1 MTNQTASRNS
11 LGGSPAGGTFFRLC
25 TLTLAAI
32 LATGGA
38 AAGFAQDKPEEPKP
52 AKPSSEKKKKPAA
65 AEPAEKISHGYLI
78 HQSLE
83 VGGRFTTVSGS
94 TPMWDTLVNQTSGGR
109 ILGQSLEMHSVDPS
123 KTPFFDTLTTS
134 STGYGGD
141 PFDVSRFNISK
152 GRIYDFAGS
161 FRRDRNYF
169 DYNLLDTSLLSTA
182 TAAAPVLVTENDSL
196 HLFNTVRRNTDTTLT
211 LLPLSRISFRA
222 GYNHG
227 TNEGPSFSSIHAGG
241 DTQVSEWFRNA
252 SDTYTGGV
260 DAKLA
265 KRTTLSYDQFWVL
278 YKGDSTFQ
286 LTGAN
291 YQLSNGTPISLGVNV
306 LGGNTTCGSAA
317 NTTTHT
323 PSTRGPEI
331 TNGIVWQYC
340 SGTTAESS
348 KAPTRTSFPSE
359 QLRFSSHYWDKL
371 SFNGRF
377 LYSGGTNNVNNFN
390 QTFTGF
396 NSRTFVRQE
405 IFTGG
410 LANGRLANNK
420 RISTNGD
427 FGVVAELNKFL
438 SITDSFNFVNL
449 RTSGYSIMNEQLWTG
464 VAGNTSTVPPVP
476 ATSQLTPL
484 SDPTITVTTPSAT
497 NTEALNQKIAQNT
510 VLAVVTAGPLVKLSG
525 GWRYKSREIT
535 DPGDDL
541 TWHEN
546 WVLLGAVFQ
555 PTHVVR
561 INLNY
566 DQMRSKSATSATE
579 SNTYT
584 REAPNKALHFR
595 ARATVRP
602 AKWINFAVASNTYS
616 AKNDDPLVNHKE
628 HNHDFSLG
636 TSIMPMDGLSFD
648 FSYAHDDVYSRTD
661 LCYIFVGTA
670 TYPVPNPTTA
680 STGTCLQTA
689 ANPTGTLPPPG
700 TTVANQLYLG
710 SGLYDA
716 PTTFFSGSVNYA
728 PSKYLHISAGERVNS
743 TNGTAEQL
751 NPLMV
756 PGALQSTY
764 VTPFADL
771 EIHIASQWAWHG
783 NWTHDGYHEHNEQGL
798 LPSRNVYGDIL
809 TLGVKY
815 AF

>member
-11 LGGSPAGGTFFRLC
+11 LGGSPAGVAFSRLC

-38 AAGFAQDKPEEPKP
+38 AAGIAQEKPEAPKP
-52 AKPSSEKKKKPAA
+52 TKPAGEKKPAV
-65 AEPAEKISHGYLI
+65 PSTEKISHGYLI

-83 VGGRFTTVSGS
+83 VGGRYTTTNGS
-94 TPMWDTLVNQTSGGR
+94 TAMWDTLVNQTTGGR
-109 ILGQSLEMHSVDPS
+109 ILGQSLEMHSVNPS
-123 KTPFFDTLTTS
+123 KTPFFDTLTTF

-141 PFDVSRFNISK
+141 PYDISRINISK
-152 GRIYDFAGS
+152 GRFYDFTGS

-182 TAAAPVLVTENDSL
+182 TAAAPVLVTETDSL

-211 LLPLSRISFRA
+211 LLPLSRISFRV

-227 TNEGPSFSSIHAGG
+227 THEGPAYSSIHAGG
-241 DTQVSEWFRNA
+241 DTQTLEWFRNA

-260 DAKLA
+260 DVKLA

-278 YKGDSTFQ
+278 YKGDTTFQ

-291 YQLSNGTPISLGVNV
+291 YQLSNGTPISLGFNV
-306 LGGNTTCGSAA
+306 LAGNTTCGSAA
-317 NTTTHT
+317 SGTK
-323 PSTRGPEI
+323 PSTRGQEI
-331 TNGIVWQYC
+331 TNGIVWPFC

-348 KAPTRTSFPSE
+348 KAPTRTQFPTE
-359 QLRFSSHYWDKL
+359 QLRFSSHYWDRV
-371 SFNGRF
+371 SFNGRL
-377 LYSGGTNNVNNFN
+377 LYSGGTSHVNNFN

-396 NSRTFVRQE
+396 NSRTFARQE

-410 LANGRLANNK
+410 LANGQLANNK

-427 FGVVAELNKFL
+427 FGVVAELSKFL
-438 SITDSFNFVNL
+438 SVSDSIDFVNM

-484 SDPTITVTTPSAT
+484 TDSSITVTNTSVT
-497 NTEALNQKIAQNT
+497 NEEALNQKIISNT
-510 VLAVVTAGPLVKLSG
+510 VLGIASITPMIKLSG
-525 GWRYKSREIT
+525 GWRFKSRQIT
-535 DPGDDL
+535 NPDDDM

-546 WVLLGAVFQ
+546 WLLLGAVFQ
-555 PTHVVR
+555 PVR
-561 INLNY
+561 VFRLNLNY
-566 DQMRSKSATSATE
+566 DRMTSKSATSLTE
-579 SNTYT
+579 SNSFT
-584 REAPNKALHFR
+584 RESPNKAYHFR
-595 ARATVRP
+595 ARATFKP
-602 AKWINFAVASNTYS
+602 AKWINLAVAGNDYT
-616 AKNDDPLVNHKE
+616 ARNDDPLVNHLE
-628 HNHDFSLG
+628 HNRNFSFA

-648 FSYAHDDVYSRTD
+648 FNYAHDSVLSQTD

-670 TYPVPNPTTA
+670 TYPVPYPSTA

-689 ANPTGTLPPPG
+689 ANPTGTLPVPG
-700 TTVANQLYLG
+700 TALNSQLYLG
-710 SGLYDA
+710 TGLYDA
-716 PTTFFSGSVNYA
+716 PSNFISGAINFA
-728 PSKYLHISAGERVNS
+728 PSKYFHINAGERVNS
-743 TNGTAEQL
+743 TNGIAEQL

-756 PGALQSTY
+756 PGALHSTY
-764 VTPFADL
+764 LTPFTDL
-771 EIHIASQWAWHG
+771 EIRIASQWAWHG
-783 NWTHDGYHEHNEQGL
+783 NWTHTGYREHGPQGL
-798 LPSRNVYGDIL
+798 LPSRNTYGDVF

>member
-1 MTNQTASRNS
+1 MTNQTEFQIG
-11 LGGSPAGGTFFRLC
+11 LGGSPAGGAVSRLC
-25 TLTLAAI
+25 TLALAAI

-38 AAGFAQDKPEEPKP
+38 TAGLAQDKPDT
-52 AKPSSEKKKKPAA
+52 AKPPQPISEKKPAA

-78 HQSLE
+78 HQYLE
-83 VGGRFTTVSGS
+83 VGGRYTKTGGS
-94 TPMWDTLVNQTSGGR
+94 MAMWDTLVNQTSGGR

-141 PFDVSRFNISK
+141 PFDVSRINISK
-152 GRIYDFAGS
+152 GRFYDFAGS

-182 TAAAPVLVTENDSL
+182 TAAAPVLVTERSSL

-211 LLPLSRISFRA
+211 LFPLSRISFRA

-227 TNEGPSFSSIHAGG
+227 THEGPSYSSIHAGG

-286 LTGAN
+286 LTGAD
-291 YQLSNGTPISLGVNV
+291 YHLSNGTPISLGFNV
-306 LGGNTTCGSAA
+306 LAGTTTCGSAA
-317 NTTTHT
+317 SGTK
-323 PSTRGPEI
+323 PSTRGQEI
-331 TNGIVWQYC
+331 TNGIVWPFC

-348 KAPTRTSFPSE
+348 KAPTRTRFPSE
-359 QLRFSSHYWDKL
+359 QLRFSSHYWDKV

-377 LYSGGTNNVNNFN
+377 LYSGGTSNVNNFN
-390 QTFTGF
+390 QTFTGL
-396 NSRTFVRQE
+396 NARTFTRQQ

-438 SITDSFNFVNL
+438 SVTDSFNYWNL

-484 SDPTITVTTPSAT
+484 SDPTITVTNPSTT
-497 NTEALNQKIAQNT
+497 NIDALNQKIAQNT
-510 VLAVVTAGPLVKLSG
+510 VMAVVTVAPQIKLSG
-525 GWRYKSREIT
+525 GWRFKSRQIT
-535 DPGDDL
+535 NPDDDM

-555 PTHVVR
+555 PTHAVR

-566 DQMRSKSATSATE
+566 DQMKSKSATSATE
-579 SNTYT
+579 SNSFT
-584 REAPNKALHFR
+584 RESPNKIYHFR
-595 ARATVRP
+595 ARATVKP
-602 AKWINFAVASNTYS
+602 ARWINFAVAGNTYF
-616 AKNDDPLVNHKE
+616 AKNDDPLVNHTE
-628 HNHDFSLG
+628 HNRDFSFA
-636 TSIMPMDGLSFD
+636 TSIMPMDGLSID
-648 FSYAHDDVYSRTD
+648 FSYAHDSVFSQTD
-661 LCYIFVGTA
+661 LCYIFTVN
-670 TYPVPNPTTA
+670 PNAPLPPGA
-680 STGTCLQTA
+680 ANSGTCVLSPTNPNGA
-689 ANPTGTLPPPG
+689 AN
-700 TTVANQLYLG
+700 LYLG
-710 SGLYDA
+710 TGLYDA
-716 PTTFFSGSVNYA
+716 PSNYVSGAINFA
-728 PSKYLHISAGERVNS
+728 PSKHFRVNAGERVNS

-756 PGALQSTY
+756 PGALRSTY
-764 VTPFADL
+764 LTPFTDL

-783 NWTHDGYHEHNEQGL
+783 NWTHTGYREHGPQGL
-798 LPSRNVYGDIL
+798 LPSRNTHGDVF